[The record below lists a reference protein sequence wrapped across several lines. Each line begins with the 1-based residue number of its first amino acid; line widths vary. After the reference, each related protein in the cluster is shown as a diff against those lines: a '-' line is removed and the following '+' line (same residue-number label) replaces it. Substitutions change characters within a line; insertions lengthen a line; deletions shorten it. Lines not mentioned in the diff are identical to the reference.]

1 MLVII
6 NKFKKYILFFILFII
21 YIFISA
27 TSYVSAVSDNLSNA
41 VFRLHVLANSDSDED
56 QNLKLK
62 VRDSLLK
69 YMNSISSNCSTKED
83 ALKIVI
89 NNKKQFQEIAEK
101 TIQENGFNY
110 SVNINIGNFYFPTKN
125 YGDISLPAGFYDA
138 LRIEIGESKG
148 KNWWCVMF
156 PSLCFINV
164 SSGFVDDKSKENLE
178 NNLEQESYQI
188 ISDNT
193 SPEITFKFKLI
204 EFFSENKFFTAK
216 H

>member
-1 MLVII
+1 M
-6 NKFKKYILFFILFII
+6 
-21 YIFISA
+21 
-27 TSYVSAVSDNLSNA
+27 
-41 VFRLHVLANSDSDED
+41 
-56 QNLKLK
+56 
-62 VRDSLLK
+62 
-69 YMNSISSNCSTKED
+69 
-83 ALKIVI
+83 KIVI